1 MRHWP
6 LLAAIGFALMSG
18 CAHGVTPA
26 KSMPEQNTPD
36 ARTVF
41 YCNGLKV
48 VQDLLEVNEYNLQY
62 KLCEPFTEVKYIT
75 IHNTANKATAQNE
88 RDYLN
93 RRRDN
98 VSISFHFAVDENEA
112 IQIMPLLMHAWHAG
126 DGRGEGNMNSI
137 AIEICRS
144 TLYDGDLYPRAEE
157 NAVKLAA
164 YLLYIYR
171 LDVDD
176 LRMHYNWSGKKCP
189 HRIIED
195 NRWDEFKMRVAA
207 SLENLKRPR

>member
-112 IQIMPLLMHAWHAG
+112 IQIMPLFMHAWHAG

-176 LRMHYNWSGKKCP
+176 LRMHYNWSGKNV
-189 HRIIED
+189 HTE
-195 NRWDEFKMRVAA
+195 
-207 SLENLKRPR
+207 

>member
-112 IQIMPLLMHAWHAG
+112 IQIMPLFMHAWHAG

-176 LRMHYNWSGKKCP
+176 LRMHYNWSYFRFFSFFIHYYFELLP
-189 HRIIED
+189 
-195 NRWDEFKMRVAA
+195 KM
-207 SLENLKRPR
+207 